1 MYWTFSQQLVH
12 HSVTGCNMEV
22 GDLIGCGTIS
32 GSEKNS
38 FGSMFQLSW
47 GGKDD
52 VVLSN
57 GEKRRFMDDGD
68 SATITAK
75 AISHR
80 KVIGFG

>member
-1 MYWTFSQQLVH
+1 M
-12 HSVTGCNMEV
+12 
-22 GDLIGCGTIS
+22 
-32 GSEKNS
+32 
-38 FGSMFQLSW
+38 SW

-75 AISHR
+75 AISHG